1 MGRGWLAGTVLAAF
15 LLTFLQAP
23 GLTVADTKYDLAQ
36 NPLGFLHRAAH
47 LWSSQA
53 PMGQVQNQA
62 YGYFFPHGAFFS
74 LGHILGLPAWATQRI
89 WWALLILAGFWGIVR
104 LCEVLGI
111 GTRGSRVIAAVAF
124 ALSPR
129 VLTTLGSISSE
140 TLPMML
146 APWVLLAP
154 AALGVVGMPRVPGA
168 SGWRRLLPRRP
179 TAESLSL
186 RGSTSPAASALALA
200 LMGSVNAVATVAAFL
215 PAALW
220 WASYRPNRTWWRFTR
235 VWIPLL
241 VLGTF
246 WWVVPL
252 LVLGKVSPPFLDYI
266 ESSGVTTQ
274 WASLGEVLRGTDSW
288 TPYVSPERIAGA
300 VLVTQ
305 PAAVLATGVLAAAGM
320 AGLALRSMP
329 ARGRFTLVLIAGLVG
344 ICAGYAGELGGP
356 FAESVRVFLDSG
368 GAPLRNVHKLEPLIR
383 IPLVIGLA
391 HLLRRVP
398 LPASVPMPVWR
409 SGFAHPERNRMVAV
423 AALLLAALTLSTS
436 LAWTSKLAPRGAYDK
451 VPAYWQETADWLAHN
466 ASDTRALVVPGAP
479 FGSQIWGL
487 TRDEPLQA
495 LASTPWAVRDAVPLT
510 PPGAIRA
517 MDSVQRLIA
526 DGRPSTGL
534 APTLIAQG
542 IGVLV
547 LRNDLDPDTSRSTRP
562 MLAHQAIEGS
572 PGISKVAEFGNPI
585 EVGHG
590 DGLVADGD
598 LRPTYPAIEIYR
610 VTADQPGTPVDI
622 HSGPGAP
629 ADFPGARTVP
639 LGPVPVVQG
648 GPEVLERLRR
658 NDSAA
663 GPMLLAADAAAAGLK
678 PTATTITDT
687 PMDREADFGRVDNHN
702 SALRAPTDARRTH
715 NLVPDYPVPGAQPVE
730 GQWSGATVTASSSA
744 ADATQL
750 GGAAPG
756 SSTAA
761 AFDGDPT
768 TAWLSTSAEH
778 AVGQW
783 LRLDLDHPIAAGA
796 LRVTT
801 SPAAIGV
808 PVKWME
814 VRTSNGTVAARIT
827 KPGEPVSI
835 SLPPGRTS
843 WLTITATD
851 TENGTAGGQFGIS
864 EVNLFDYSNRDAPV
878 PVDIRHRT
886 VLPPVAAGTPVS
898 GWNLGQEFPG
908 RSGCFDAPDR
918 VRCSKGL
925 ALPAEEPG
933 AFERTLSVPDPM
945 TVAPQ
950 LTVRTRQ
957 GPALEGL
964 LTDPERPV
972 ARGKADVGDL
982 RGSAFAATDGDPR
995 TSWIAPEETV
1005 RQKGGAKPT
1014 LTIQL
1019 PRPELVTGL
1028 EVTPP
1033 MGALPARPTSLAVN
1047 LGDGPQV
1054 REIPP
1059 APKDRDP
1066 EAGPDG
1072 ESPSGKTGGATPTTT
1087 PSPDAPAPQPK
1098 STSRPAPMSAPPT
1111 PVRLELHP
1119 AVTDHIEISV
1129 NSWKPV
1135 LDRTALGFTQEQ
1147 PPGLAEV
1154 SVLGPD
1160 YPAAA
1165 PGDRP
1170 VTVDCA
1176 HGPTIAVAGRV
1187 LHTSV
1192 TATADELRTGQ
1203 PVPATVC
1210 PPDAESAEGTVADGA
1225 PQPVDL
1231 PNGSVDVTV
1240 VPTEMF
1246 SVDELRL
1253 DNTAFTA
1260 TAAGATAP
1268 GNAENQAPS
1277 AGDSPPVGT
1286 LDPTPDGVPG
1296 DSSDGASQ
1304 ATSGSAPGNATVAR
1318 SDTDSS
1324 PGITTDGSPHDAAAE
1339 SSPHDAAGSSSSDVA
1354 GRTPGSAEGVLPSA
1368 IGIAPAARTGI
1379 SASDGDRLLTLPLST
1394 NVGWKAHTADGH
1406 TLAPVVVDGWKQG
1419 WVVPADAHGAV
1430 TVEFPID
1437 RWYRLAIF
1445 GGLLLLIPLVLLAI
1459 PVPRRL
1465 RGLLARGKRETAADI
1480 HSTVNSNAATSASS
1494 NAAIGANSSTTNST
1508 SSSAAIGDSAAIST
1522 SNSAAIGANG
1532 GAATSGASVSAA
1544 SGHPDT
1550 GSAGL
1555 EPADLRHAESTMPE
1569 SDSTRIAT
1577 PLGPSRTPVAHR
1589 GGVGVEDHQ
1598 GGDVGAGVYDP
1609 PPRTWDSWWL
1619 GAAGI
1624 AIAAFII
1631 AGPVATVC
1639 AAAALAAVRF
1649 APRAPFVLAATAGVG
1664 VVIAEAALSTGPWR
1678 SGTEYMGGSLWVQFP
1693 ALVAVIALGVAALPA
1708 RRRIRLRRPTT
1719 D

>member
-1 MGRGWLAGTVLAAF
+1 MSTARADAAPAAAPSADSPSSATAPLGRRWFAGTVLAAF

-23 GLTVADTKYDLAQ
+23 GNTVADTKYDLGQ
-36 NPLGFLHRAAH
+36 NPVGFLQRAAH

-74 LGHILGLPAWATQRI
+74 LGHVLGLPAWVTQRI

-111 GTRGSRVIAAVAF
+111 GTRGSRVVAALAF

-154 AALGVVGMPRVPGA
+154 AALGVVGMPRVRA
-168 SGWRRLLPRRP
+168 VRSGWRRLLPHRP
-179 TAESLSL
+179 TADSVST
-186 RGSTSPAASALALA
+186 RGATSPAASALALA

-235 VWIPLL
+235 AWVPLL
-241 VLGTF
+241 ILGTF

-305 PAAVLATGVLAAAGM
+305 PAAVLASGALAAAGM

-329 ARGRFTLVLIAGLVG
+329 GRGRFTLVLIAGLVG
-344 ICAGYAGELGGP
+344 ICAGYAGQLGGP
-356 FAESVRVFLDSG
+356 FAESVRIFLDSG

-398 LPASVPMPVWR
+398 LPASVPTPVWR
-409 SGFAHPERNRMVAV
+409 SAFAHPERNRMVAV
-423 AALLLAALTLSTS
+423 AALLLAALALSTS
-436 LAWTSKLAPRGAYDK
+436 LAWTGKLAPRGAYDK
-451 VPAYWQETADWLAHN
+451 VPAYWQQTADWLAHN

-495 LASTPWAVRDAVPLT
+495 LARTPWAVRDAVPLT

-534 APTLIAQG
+534 APTLIDQG
-542 IGVLV
+542 IGILL

-562 MLAHQAIEGS
+562 MLAHEAIEGS
-572 PGISKVAEFGNPI
+572 PGITKVAEFGNPI

-610 VTADQPGTPVDI
+610 VSDGASGQPADI
-622 HSGPGAP
+622 RSGPGAP
-629 ADFPGARTVP
+629 ASFPGARTVP
-639 LGPVPVVQG
+639 LNSVPVVQG

-658 NDSAA
+658 NGSGAN
-663 GPMLLAADAAAAGLK
+663 GPTLLAADAARAGLT

-761 AFDGDPT
+761 AFDGDPS

-783 LRLDLDHPIAAGA
+783 LRLGLDHPIQAGA
-796 LRVTT
+796 LQVTT
-801 SPAAIGV
+801 SPAAIGD
-808 PVKWME
+808 PVKWIE
-814 VRTSNGTVAARIT
+814 VRTANGTVAARISE
-827 KPGEPVSI
+827 PGAPVSV
-835 SLPPGRTS
+835 SLPPGRTD
-843 WLTITATD
+843 WLTITATR
-851 TENGTAGGQFGIS
+851 TENGTGGGQFGIS
-864 EVNLFDYSNRDAPV
+864 EVQLFDYSNRDAPT
-878 PVDIRHRT
+878 PVTIRHRT
-886 VLPPVAAGTPVS
+886 VLPPVPAGTPVR

-908 RSGCFDAPDR
+908 RSGCFDGPDR

-933 AFERTLSVPDPM
+933 AFERTLDVPDPV
-945 TVAPQ
+945 TVAPR
-950 LTVRTRQ
+950 LTLRTRQ
-957 GPALEGL
+957 GPALESL
-964 LTDPERPV
+964 LTDPERPI

-1005 RQKGGAKPT
+1005 RNRTGAKPT
-1014 LTIQL
+1014 LTVQL

-1033 MGALPARPTSLAVN
+1033 MGALPARPTSIAVN

-1059 APKDRDP
+1059 APKGRDP
-1066 EAGPDG
+1066 EATA
-1072 ESPSGKTGGATPTTT
+1072 ESPGRTSPTATP
-1087 PSPDAPAPQPK
+1087 PRDAPAPQPK
-1098 STSRPAPMSAPPT
+1098 STDTPAPMSAPPT
-1111 PVRLELHP
+1111 PVRLELYPH
-1119 AVTDHIEISV
+1119 VTDHIEISIDT
-1129 NSWKPV
+1129 WKPV

-1160 YPAAA
+1160 YPAPA

-1170 VTVDCA
+1170 VTVDCD
-1176 HGPTIAVAGRV
+1176 HGPTLAVAGRV

-1192 TATADELRTGQ
+1192 TATSDELRTGK
-1203 PVPATVC
+1203 PVSATVC
-1210 PPDAESAEGTVADGA
+1210 APGDTAYGGA
-1225 PQPVDL
+1225 TVDL
-1231 PNGSVDVTV
+1231 PAGSVDVAV
-1240 VPTEMF
+1240 APTELF

-1253 DNTAFTA
+1253 DNTAFAAA
-1260 TAAGATAP
+1260 TPATPA
-1268 GNAENQAPS
+1268 
-1277 AGDSPPVGT
+1277 
-1286 LDPTPDGVPG
+1286 
-1296 DSSDGASQ
+1296 
-1304 ATSGSAPGNATVAR
+1304 
-1318 SDTDSS
+1318 
-1324 PGITTDGSPHDAAAE
+1324 TDGGDATRPADR
-1339 SSPHDAAGSSSSDVA
+1339 PAGID
-1354 GRTPGSAEGVLPSA
+1354 
-1368 IGIAPAARTGI
+1368 APA
-1379 SASDGDRLLTLPLST
+1379 GDRLLVLPLST
-1394 NVGWKAHTADGH
+1394 NVGWTARTGDGH
-1406 TLAPVVVDGWKQG
+1406 TLRPVVVDGWKQG
-1419 WVVPADAHGAV
+1419 WVIPADAHGPV
-1430 TVEFPID
+1430 TVGFPID

-1445 GGLLLLIPLVLLAI
+1445 GGLLLLIPLVLLAL
-1459 PVPRRL
+1459 PVPGRL
-1465 RGLLARGKRETAADI
+1465 RKRLGHKRNHRSAELPQVDTTPLPAEGGTPGDTALSAADSPAPADGAPMRTGGALAHGI
-1480 HSTVNSNAATSASS
+1480 GRGATPRPDGASSASGDHTD
-1494 NAAIGANSSTTNST
+1494 NPVTAVRAPA
-1508 SSSAAIGDSAAIST
+1508 SSA
-1522 SNSAAIGANG
+1522 
-1532 GAATSGASVSAA
+1532 VS
-1544 SGHPDT
+1544 
-1550 GSAGL
+1550 
-1555 EPADLRHAESTMPE
+1555 
-1569 SDSTRIAT
+1569 
-1577 PLGPSRTPVAHR
+1577 
-1589 GGVGVEDHQ
+1589 
-1598 GGDVGAGVYDP
+1598 YDP
-1609 PPRTWDSWWL
+1609 PPRTWNSWWL
-1619 GAAGI
+1619 GAAGVL
-1624 AIAAFII
+1624 IAAFLI
-1631 AGPVATVC
+1631 AGPIGAVC
-1639 AAAALAAVRF
+1639 AAIGVVAVRVLPQ
-1649 APRAPFVLAATAGVG
+1649 APLVLAVLAGAG
-1664 VVIAEAALSTGPWR
+1664 TILGEAALSTGPWR
-1678 SGTEYMGGSLWVQFP
+1678 SGEVYMGGSLWAQFP
-1693 ALVAVIALGVAALPA
+1693 ALVAVVAVGVAALPA
-1708 RRRIRLRRPTT
+1708 RAPWGRAGSATRTGV
-1719 D
+1719 

>member
-1 MGRGWLAGTVLAAF
+1 MSTARADAAPAAAPSADSPSSATAPLGRRWFAGTVLAAF

-23 GLTVADTKYDLAQ
+23 GNTVADTKYDLAQ
-36 NPLGFLHRAAH
+36 NPVGFLQRAAH

-74 LGHILGLPAWATQRI
+74 LGHVLGLPAWVTQRI

-111 GTRGSRVIAAVAF
+111 GTRGSRVVAAVAF

-154 AALGVVGMPRVPGA
+154 AALGVVGMPRVRA
-168 SGWRRLLPRRP
+168 ARSGWRRLLPHRP
-179 TAESLSL
+179 TADSVSM
-186 RGSTSPAASALALA
+186 RGATSPAASALALA

-235 VWIPLL
+235 AWIPLL
-241 VLGTF
+241 ILGTF

-305 PAAVLATGVLAAAGM
+305 PAAVLASGALAAAGM

-329 ARGRFTLVLIAGLVG
+329 GRGRFTLVLIAGLVG
-344 ICAGYAGELGGP
+344 ICAGYAGQLGGP
-356 FAESVRVFLDSG
+356 FAESVRIFLDSG

-383 IPLVIGLA
+383 IPLVLGLA

-409 SGFAHPERNRMVAV
+409 SAFAHPERNRMVAV
-423 AALLLAALTLSTS
+423 AALLLAALALSTS
-436 LAWTSKLAPRGAYDK
+436 LAWTGKLAPRGAYDK
-451 VPAYWQETADWLAHN
+451 VPAYWQETADWLARN

-495 LASTPWAVRDAVPLT
+495 LARTPWAVRDAVPLT

-534 APTLIAQG
+534 APTLIDQG
-542 IGVLV
+542 IGILL

-562 MLAHQAIEGS
+562 MLAHEAIEGS
-572 PGISKVAEFGNPI
+572 PGITKVAEFGNPI

-610 VTADQPGTPVDI
+610 VSDGDSGQPADI
-622 HSGPGAP
+622 RSGPGAP
-629 ADFPGARTVP
+629 ASFPGARTVP
-639 LGPVPVVQG
+639 LNSVPVVQG

-658 NDSAA
+658 NGSGAN
-663 GPMLLAADAAAAGLK
+663 GPTLLAADAARAGLI
-678 PTATTITDT
+678 PSATTITDT

-761 AFDGDPT
+761 AFDGDPS

-783 LRLDLDHPIAAGA
+783 LRLGLDHPIQAGA
-796 LRVTT
+796 LQVTT
-801 SPAAIGV
+801 SPAAIGD
-808 PVKWME
+808 PVKWIE
-814 VRTSNGTVAARIT
+814 VRTANGTVAARISE
-827 KPGEPVSI
+827 PGAPVSV
-835 SLPPGRTS
+835 SLPPGRTD
-843 WLTITATD
+843 WLTITATR
-851 TENGTAGGQFGIS
+851 TENGTGGGQFGIS
-864 EVNLFDYSNRDAPV
+864 EVQLFDYSNRDAPT
-878 PVDIRHRT
+878 PVTIRHRT
-886 VLPPVAAGTPVS
+886 VLPPVPAGTPVR

-933 AFERTLSVPDPM
+933 AFERTLDVPDPV
-945 TVAPQ
+945 TVAPR
-950 LTVRTRQ
+950 LTLRTRQ
-957 GPALEGL
+957 GPALESL
-964 LTDPERPV
+964 LTDPERPI

-1005 RQKGGAKPT
+1005 RNRTGAKPT
-1014 LTIQL
+1014 LTVQL

-1033 MGALPARPTSLAVN
+1033 MGALPARPTSIAVN

-1059 APKDRDP
+1059 APKGRDP
-1066 EAGPDG
+1066 EATA
-1072 ESPSGKTGGATPTTT
+1072 ESPGRTSPTATP
-1087 PSPDAPAPQPK
+1087 PRDAPAPQPK
-1098 STSRPAPMSAPPT
+1098 STDTPAPMSAPPT
-1111 PVRLELHP
+1111 PVRLELYPH
-1119 AVTDHIEISV
+1119 VTDHIEISIDT
-1129 NSWKPV
+1129 WKPV

-1160 YPAAA
+1160 YPAPA

-1170 VTVDCA
+1170 VTVDCD
-1176 HGPTIAVAGRV
+1176 HGPTLAVAGRV

-1192 TATADELRTGQ
+1192 TATADELRTGK
-1203 PVPATVC
+1203 PVSATVC
-1210 PPDAESAEGTVADGA
+1210 APGDTAYGGA
-1225 PQPVDL
+1225 TVDL
-1231 PNGSVDVTV
+1231 PAGSVDVAV
-1240 VPTEMF
+1240 APTELF

-1253 DNTAFTA
+1253 DNTAFAAA
-1260 TAAGATAP
+1260 TPATPA
-1268 GNAENQAPS
+1268 
-1277 AGDSPPVGT
+1277 
-1286 LDPTPDGVPG
+1286 
-1296 DSSDGASQ
+1296 
-1304 ATSGSAPGNATVAR
+1304 
-1318 SDTDSS
+1318 
-1324 PGITTDGSPHDAAAE
+1324 TDGGDATRPAHDGDEATGEGGTAVDRPAPE
-1339 SSPHDAAGSSSSDVA
+1339 STGGADRPAGID
-1354 GRTPGSAEGVLPSA
+1354 
-1368 IGIAPAARTGI
+1368 APA
-1379 SASDGDRLLTLPLST
+1379 GDRLLVLPLST
-1394 NVGWKAHTADGH
+1394 NVGWTAHTGDGH
-1406 TLAPVVVDGWKQG
+1406 TLRPVVVDGWKQG
-1419 WVVPADAHGAV
+1419 WVIPADAHGAV
-1430 TVEFPID
+1430 TVGFPID

-1445 GGLLLLIPLVLLAI
+1445 GGLLLLIPLVLLAL
-1459 PVPRRL
+1459 PVPGRL
-1465 RGLLARGKRETAADI
+1465 RKWLGHNRNHRTAELPQDDTTPLPAEGGTPGDTALSAADSPAPADGAPTTADGALAHGI
-1480 HSTVNSNAATSASS
+1480 GGGTTPRPDGASSASGDHTD
-1494 NAAIGANSSTTNST
+1494 NPVTAVRAPA
-1508 SSSAAIGDSAAIST
+1508 SSA
-1522 SNSAAIGANG
+1522 
-1532 GAATSGASVSAA
+1532 VS
-1544 SGHPDT
+1544 
-1550 GSAGL
+1550 
-1555 EPADLRHAESTMPE
+1555 
-1569 SDSTRIAT
+1569 
-1577 PLGPSRTPVAHR
+1577 
-1589 GGVGVEDHQ
+1589 
-1598 GGDVGAGVYDP
+1598 YDP
-1609 PPRTWDSWWL
+1609 PPRTWNSWWL
-1619 GAAGI
+1619 GAAGVL
-1624 AIAAFII
+1624 IAAFLI
-1631 AGPVATVC
+1631 AGPIGAVC
-1639 AAAALAAVRF
+1639 AAIGVVAVRVLPQ
-1649 APRAPFVLAATAGVG
+1649 APLVLAVLAGAG
-1664 VVIAEAALSTGPWR
+1664 TILGEAALSTGPWR
-1678 SGTEYMGGSLWVQFP
+1678 SGEVYMGGSLWAQFP
-1693 ALVAVIALGVAALPA
+1693 ALVAVVAVGVAALPA
-1708 RRRIRLRRPTT
+1708 RKPWGRAGSATRTGV
-1719 D
+1719 

>member
-1 MGRGWLAGTVLAAF
+1 MGRRWFAGTVLVAF

-36 NPLGFLHRAAH
+36 NPVGFLERAAH

-62 YGYFFPHGAFFS
+62 YGYFFPHGAFFA
-74 LGHILGLPAWATQRI
+74 LGHVLGISPWVTQRI

-154 AALGVVGMPRVPGA
+154 AALGAFGMPRVLSA
-168 SGWRRLLPRRP
+168 RSGRRAPLLRRP

-186 RGSTSPAASALALA
+186 RGATSPAASALALA

-241 VLGTF
+241 ALGTF

-274 WASLGEVLRGTDSW
+274 WAALGEVLRGTDSW

-305 PAAVLATGVLAAAGM
+305 PAAVLATGVIAAAGM

-329 ARGRFTLVLIAGLVG
+329 ARGRFTLVLIVGLVG
-344 ICAGYAGELGGP
+344 ICAGYAGQLGGP
-356 FAESVRVFLDSG
+356 FAESVRIFLDSG

-383 IPLVIGLA
+383 IPLVLGLA

-398 LPASVPMPVWR
+398 LPASVPLPVWR
-409 SGFAHPERNRMVAV
+409 GAFAHPERNRMVAV

-517 MDSVQRLIA
+517 MDSVQRLIT
-526 DGRPSTGL
+526 DGRPSTAL
-534 APTLIAQG
+534 APTLSAQG
-542 IGVLV
+542 IGILV

-572 PGISKVAEFGNPI
+572 PGITEVAAFGNPI

-598 LRPTYPAIEIYR
+598 LRPTYPAIQIFR
-610 VTADQPGTPVDI
+610 VHADDRTTPAEI

-629 ADFPGARTVP
+629 PSFPGAGTVP
-639 LGPVPVVQG
+639 LGSVPVVEG

-658 NDSAA
+658 DGSGAH
-663 GPMLLAADAAAAGLK
+663 GPALLAADAARAGLT
-678 PTATTITDT
+678 PTATTVTDT
-687 PMDREADFGRVDNHN
+687 PMDRESDFGRVDNHN

-715 NLVPDYPVPGAQPVE
+715 NLVPDYPVPGARPVE

-761 AFDGDPT
+761 AFDGDPS

-783 LRLDLDHPIAAGA
+783 LRLGLDHPIAAGA
-796 LRVTT
+796 VRVTT
-801 SPAAIGV
+801 SPAAIGD
-808 PVKWME
+808 PVKWIE
-814 VRTSNGTVAARIT
+814 VRTANGTVAARISE
-827 KPGEPVSI
+827 PGAPVSV
-835 SLPPGRTS
+835 SLPPGRTD
-843 WLTITATD
+843 WLTITATQ
-851 TENGTAGGQFGIS
+851 TENGTGGGQFGIS
-864 EVNLFDYSNRDAPV
+864 EVNLFDYSNRDEPK

-886 VLPPVAAGTPVS
+886 VLPPVAAGTRVR
-898 GWNLGQEFPG
+898 GWDLGQEFPG

-933 AFERTLSVPDPM
+933 SFERTLSVPEP
-945 TVAPQ
+945 VSVNPR

-957 GPALEGL
+957 GPALENL
-964 LTDPERPV
+964 LTDPQRPI

-995 TSWIAPEETV
+995 TSWIAPEDTV
-1005 RQKGGAKPT
+1005 RNRTGAKPT
-1014 LTIQL
+1014 LSIQL

-1033 MGALPARPTSLAVN
+1033 MGALPARPTSIAVN
-1047 LGDGPQV
+1047 LGDGPQI
-1054 REIPP
+1054 RTIPP

-1066 EAGPDG
+1066 EGPTGG
-1072 ESPSGKTGGATPTTT
+1072 ESAPTTT
-1087 PSPDAPAPQPK
+1087 PSPKAPAPQPK
-1098 STSRPAPMSAPPT
+1098 STSTPAPMSAPPT
-1111 PVRLELHP
+1111 PIRLELHP
-1119 AVTDHIEISV
+1119 QVTDHIEISI
-1129 NSWKPV
+1129 NTWKTV
-1135 LDRTALGFTQEQ
+1135 LDRTALGLTQQQ

-1160 YPAAA
+1160 YPAPA

-1170 VTVDCA
+1170 VTLDCA

-1210 PPDAESAEGTVADGA
+1210 APGGATAGPEDGTAGAAADRTDGA
-1225 PQPVDL
+1225 AVAERTDGAAVAERTDGAAVGDRTDGAAVGDPSEPVDL
-1231 PNGSVDVTV
+1231 PAGSVDVTV
-1240 VPTEMF
+1240 APTEMF
-1246 SVDELRL
+1246 SVDRLRM
-1253 DNTAFTA
+1253 DNTAFSD
-1260 TAAGATAP
+1260 
-1268 GNAENQAPS
+1268 NAE
-1277 AGDSPPVGT
+1277 
-1286 LDPTPDGVPG
+1286 
-1296 DSSDGASQ
+1296 
-1304 ATSGSAPGNATVAR
+1304 
-1318 SDTDSS
+1318 
-1324 PGITTDGSPHDAAAE
+1324 
-1339 SSPHDAAGSSSSDVA
+1339 DAAGMY
-1354 GRTPGSAEGVLPSA
+1354 
-1368 IGIAPAARTGI
+1368 APA
-1379 SASDGDRLLTLPLST
+1379 GDRLLTLPLST
-1394 NVGWKAHTADGH
+1394 NVGWSAHTADGH

-1419 WVVPADAHGAV
+1419 WIVPAAAHGPV

-1445 GGLLLLIPLVLLAI
+1445 GGLLLLIPLLLLAL
-1459 PVPRRL
+1459 PVPARL
-1465 RGLLARGKRETAADI
+1465 RNRLRHSRSDAPQADGAIAAD
-1480 HSTVNSNAATSASS
+1480 AGALSS
-1494 NAAIGANSSTTNST
+1494 LADA
-1508 SSSAAIGDSAAIST
+1508 
-1522 SNSAAIGANG
+1522 
-1532 GAATSGASVSAA
+1532 
-1544 SGHPDT
+1544 
-1550 GSAGL
+1550 
-1555 EPADLRHAESTMPE
+1555 PADPAAPLRAAPLP
-1569 SDSTRIAT
+1569 AT
-1577 PLGPSRTPVAHR
+1577 VHR
-1589 GGVGVEDHQ
+1589 
-1598 GGDVGAGVYDP
+1598 DP
-1609 PPRTWDSWWL
+1609 PPRTWNSWWL

-1624 AIAAFII
+1624 AIAASLI
-1631 AGPVATVC
+1631 AGPVATGC
-1639 AAAALAAVRF
+1639 AALALVAVRIL
-1649 APRAPFVLAATAGVG
+1649 PRTPFVLAAIAGVAT
-1664 VVIAEAALSTGPWR
+1664 VLAEAALSTGPWR
-1678 SGTEYMGGSLWVQFP
+1678 SGTVYMGASLWVQFP
-1693 ALVAVIALGVAALPA
+1693 AVVAVVAVGVAALPA
-1708 RRRIRLRRPTT
+1708 RPRIRVRWRRSS
-1719 D
+1719 